1 MQQPNS
7 SAIEPSL
14 LALIADYFE
23 VIHAQDLELFDQ
35 VFHSACT
42 LYSAQ
47 SGDLVLRPY
56 QVYRDQVANRQSP
69 KELGNP
75 RDDQILE
82 VDQISESMACA
93 KVQLQMFGGIMQD
106 YLNFVKIDGKWWII
120 AKLYEKVGEY

>member
-1 MQQPNS
+1 LQQPDTS
-7 SAIEPSL
+7 SIDTGLVKL
-14 LALIADYFE
+14 LDDYFE
-23 VIHAQDLELFDQ
+23 VIHAQDLELFDR
-35 VFHSACT
+35 VFHERCT

-47 SGDLVLRPY
+47 GNELVLRPFD
-56 QVYRDQVANRQSP
+56 VYRDQVANRQSP
-69 KELGNP
+69 KDLGNP

-82 VDQISESMACA
+82 IDQISDTMAWA

>member
-1 MQQPNS
+1 MQQPDTS
-7 SAIEPSL
+7 SIDTGLVKL
-14 LALIADYFE
+14 LDDYFE

-35 VFHSACT
+35 VFHERCT
-42 LYSAQ
+42 LYSSQ
-47 SGDLVLRPY
+47 GNELVLRPFD
-56 QVYRDQVANRQSP
+56 VYRDQVANRQSP
-69 KELGNP
+69 KDLGNP

-82 VDQISESMACA
+82 IDQISDTMAWA